1 MAIGGGRLA
10 PDPLAARYRAA
21 NGTARLGTRASRF
34 DQLFIR
40 GRRRSGGSAPGSHG
54 QSASILQFV
63 AERAS
68 WFEGNPHKFI
78 TSFKDPFKFWG
89 EQTLLCRTRMSTKAF
104 IRYMANIRV
113 L

>member
-68 WFEGNPHKFI
+68 WFEGNPH
-78 TSFKDPFKFWG
+78 
-89 EQTLLCRTRMSTKAF
+89 LLRRSKTPSNFGVSKPCYAERE
-104 IRYMANIRV
+104 
-113 L
+113 